1 MNIYQ
6 KAVSKFGADHQKM
19 MAIEEMAEL
28 MQAISKHNRNPNEK
42 TLLNVLEEIAD
53 VSIMCGQLMYV
64 YKIDEAELDKML
76 DIKLEKLDK
85 LLKD

>member
-6 KAVSKFGADHQKM
+6 KAVTKFGAEHQKM

-42 TLLNVLEEIAD
+42 TRINILEEITD
-53 VSIMCGQLMYV
+53 VGIMLNQLMHV
-64 YKIDEAELDKML
+64 YRFQDEEIDNMI
-76 DIKLEKLDK
+76 DIKHEKLDK
-85 LLKD
+85 LLED